1 MGAPAVDSWFLSAD
15 GQGKVVSRW
24 LMPTRQKADYL
35 LQNISAHTADVS
47 MEVGTAPLPWGGR
60 SSISMLPGASRP
72 DFRFMSVRMMMQ
84 IAGSGTLPH

>member
-24 LMPTRQKADYL
+24 LMPYKTEGRLL

-47 MEVGTAPLPWGGR
+47 MEVGTAPLPWGER
-60 SSISMLPGASRP
+60 SLYFHASWRQQTG
-72 DFRFMSVRMMMQ
+72 FRFMSVRMMMQ
-84 IAGSGTLPH
+84 IAGNGILPH